1 MYEWKTTSRKLY
13 IITIM
18 TLVCLLCAPIYM
30 FPLYIDVENKKKIIN
45 NNLVS
50 INAAY
55 E

>member
-1 MYEWKTTSRKLY
+1 
-13 IITIM
+13 M
-18 TLVCLLCAPIYM
+18 TLECLLCAPIYM
-30 FPLYIDVENKKKIIN
+30 FPLYIDVENKNIIN